1 MVNLKYILLKLG
13 GTIHLIFNIGDSL
26 ASYPELGCGT
36 FNVNGL
42 GDTAKRQEVLRW
54 IENKNDDIV
63 LLQETHSTDITE
75 RQWENSWNGRM
86 IFNHGTS
93 NSIGTAF
100 LIRKNN
106 ITVT

>member
-42 GDTAKRQEVLRW
+42 GDTAKRQEVLPW

-63 LLQETHSTDITE
+63 LLQETHIIALIL
-75 RQWENSWNGRM
+75 QNGNGK
-86 IFNHGTS
+86 IHGM
-93 NSIGTAF
+93 
-100 LIRKNN
+100 
-106 ITVT
+106 VV